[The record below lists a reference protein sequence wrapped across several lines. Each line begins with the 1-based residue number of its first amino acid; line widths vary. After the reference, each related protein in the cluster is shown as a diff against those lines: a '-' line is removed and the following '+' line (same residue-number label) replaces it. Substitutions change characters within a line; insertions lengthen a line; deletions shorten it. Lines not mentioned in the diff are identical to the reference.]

1 MRFNLQQRTLECI
14 RTPTLK
20 KLELKVESSI
30 SKEIEMKTPFGI
42 KCVCFQE
49 HSADNILQ
57 RDGFMQE
64 PMFLARQMVLVIY
77 NDYKTASLRS
87 VNDMMVNIVC
97 YENKTP
103 VTWSLYRHEKLN
115 GSSFSPIEI
124 GGMTKLKTY
133 KPFLT
138 GNLFRPNNRSW
149 QFRKIDDT

>member
-1 MRFNLQQRTLECI
+1 
-14 RTPTLK
+14 
-20 KLELKVESSI
+20 
-30 SKEIEMKTPFGI
+30 
-42 KCVCFQE
+42 
-49 HSADNILQ
+49 
-57 RDGFMQE
+57 MQE